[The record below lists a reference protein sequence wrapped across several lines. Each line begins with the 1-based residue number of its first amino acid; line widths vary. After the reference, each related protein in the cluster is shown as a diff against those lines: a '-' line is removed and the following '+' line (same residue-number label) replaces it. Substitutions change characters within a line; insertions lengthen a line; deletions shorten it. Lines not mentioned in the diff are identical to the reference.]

1 MEEGVAVGGVGSVIT
16 ERLAT
21 EMPGVRIANANL
33 DDRIHPQAKRER
45 ILAAQGLDA
54 EGLAR
59 QLRLLLRY

>member
-1 MEEGVAVGGVGSVIT
+1 
-16 ERLAT
+16 
-21 EMPGVRIANANL
+21 VRIANANL